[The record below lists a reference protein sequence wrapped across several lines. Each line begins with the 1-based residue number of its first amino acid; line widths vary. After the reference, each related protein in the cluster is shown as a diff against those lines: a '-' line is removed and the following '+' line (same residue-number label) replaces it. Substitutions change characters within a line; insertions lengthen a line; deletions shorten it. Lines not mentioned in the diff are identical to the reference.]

1 MKKSILNNMNK
12 YFDYIFILLGII
24 IQVVCFIFTGDAIL
38 SFICG
43 LSGVINV
50 VLCSQRK
57 LSFYFFAYIQM
68 FTYIII
74 IFQQHLWGELVEN
87 IFYVVTT
94 TIALFLWIKN
104 YNKEEKEVIARKL
117 SIQDWI
123 LCCSIFI
130 ISTILLYIILLK
142 TNDPRPFLD
151 AISTVPAFIAQILLM
166 LRYREQWIMWFIVDV
181 ATLILWIS
189 IGNIFMIMQ
198 YIFWI
203 INCIYG
209 YIKWSK

>member
-1 MKKSILNNMNK
+1 MNKSK
-12 YFDYIFILLGII
+12 YFDYGFMLFGII
-24 IQVVCFIFTGDAIL
+24 LQIICYLFTQDGLL

-43 LSGVINV
+43 LAGAINV

-57 LSFYFFAYIQM
+57 MSFYFFAYLQM

-87 IFYVVTT
+87 IFYVITT
-94 TIALFLWIKN
+94 TIALFMWLKH
-104 YNKEEKEVIARKL
+104 YNKEEKEVEARKL
-117 SIQDWI
+117 TSFQIF
-123 LCCSIFI
+123 LCCIVFF
-130 ISTILLYIILLK
+130 ISTILLYVILLK
-142 TNDPRPFLD
+142 TNDPQPFLD
-151 AISTVPAFIAQILLM
+151 AVSTVPAFIAQFMLM
-166 LRYREQWIMWFIVDV
+166 FRYREQWIMWLVVDI

-189 IGNIFMIMQ
+189 IGNIFMIAQ

>member
-1 MKKSILNNMNK
+1 MNK

-130 ISTILLYIILLK
+130 INNILLYIILLK

>member
-1 MKKSILNNMNK
+1 MNNKNK
-12 YFDYIFILLGII
+12 YFDYIFMLLGII
-24 IQVVCFIFTGDAIL
+24 IQVVCFIFTGDAVL

-50 VLCSQRK
+50 VLCSQKK

-74 IFQQHLWGELVEN
+74 IFQQHLYGELAEN
-87 IFYVVTT
+87 IFYVITT

-117 SIQDWI
+117 SKQAWI

-130 ISTILLYIILLK
+130 ISTILLYIILLT

-209 YIKWSK
+209 YINWSE

>member
-1 MKKSILNNMNK
+1 MSKLKT
-12 YFDYIFILLGII
+12 FDWIFMLFGVLLQI
-24 IQVVCFIFTGDAIL
+24 VCFLFTHDAIL

-43 LSGVINV
+43 LSGAINV

-68 FTYIII
+68 FTYIVI
-74 IFQQHLWGELVEN
+74 
-87 IFYVVTT
+87 TT
-94 TIALFLWIKN
+94 TIALFIWIKN
-104 YNKEEKEVIARKL
+104 YNKEEKEVEVRKL
-117 SIQDWI
+117 TKSGWLIYCIVFI
-123 LCCSIFI
+123 LG
-130 ISTILLYIILLK
+130 TILLYIILK
-142 TNDPRPFLD
+142 CTNDPQPFLD
-151 AISTVPAFIAQILLM
+151 SISTVPAFIAQILLM
-166 LRYREQWIMWFIVDV
+166 TRYREQWIMWLVVDI

>member
-1 MKKSILNNMNK
+1 MNNKNK
-12 YFDYIFILLGII
+12 YFDYIFMLLGII
-24 IQVVCFIFTGDAIL
+24 IQVVCFIFTGDAVL

-50 VLCSQRK
+50 VLCSQKK

-74 IFQQHLWGELVEN
+74 IFQQHLYGELAEN
-87 IFYVVTT
+87 IFYVITT

-104 YNKEEKEVIARKL
+104 YNKDKNEVIARKL
-117 SIQDWI
+117 SKQAWI

-130 ISTILLYIILLK
+130 ISTILLYIILLR

-209 YIKWSK
+209 YINWSE

>member
-1 MKKSILNNMNK
+1 MNKSK
-12 YFDYIFILLGII
+12 YFDYGFMLFGII
-24 IQVVCFIFTGDAIL
+24 LQIICYLFTQDGLL

-43 LSGVINV
+43 LAGAINV

-57 LSFYFFAYIQM
+57 MSFYFFAYLQM

-87 IFYVVTT
+87 IFYVITT
-94 TIALFLWIKN
+94 TIALFMWLKH
-104 YNKEEKEVIARKL
+104 YNKEEKEVEARKL
-117 SIQDWI
+117 TSFQIF
-123 LCCSIFI
+123 LCCIVFF
-130 ISTILLYIILLK
+130 ISTILLYVILLK
-142 TNDPRPFLD
+142 TNDPQPFLD
-151 AISTVPAFIAQILLM
+151 AVSTVPAFIAQFMLM
-166 LRYREQWIMWFIVDV
+166 FRYREQWIMWLIVDI

-189 IGNIFMIMQ
+189 IGNIFMIAQ

-203 INCIYG
+203 MNCIYG

>member
-1 MKKSILNNMNK
+1 MSIKSK
-12 YFDYIFILLGII
+12 YFDYIFMLLGII
-24 IQVVCFIFTGDAIL
+24 IQVVCFIFTGDAVL

-50 VLCSQRK
+50 VLCSQKK

-87 IFYVVTT
+87 IFYVITT
-94 TIALFLWIKN
+94 TIALFIWVKN
-104 YNKEEKEVIARKL
+104 YNKEEKEVESRKL
-117 SIQDWI
+117 TEFQIF
-123 LCCSIFI
+123 LCCMVFI
-130 ISTILLYIILLK
+130 LSTILLYIILLK
-142 TNDPRPFLD
+142 TNDPHPFLD
-151 AISTVPAFIAQILLM
+151 SISTIPAFIAQFMLM
-166 LRYREQWIMWFIVDV
+166 FRYREQWIMWLIVDI
-181 ATLILWIS
+181 ATLILWIN
-189 IGNIFMIMQ
+189 IGNIFMIAQ

-203 INCIYG
+203 MNCIYG

>member
-1 MKKSILNNMNK
+1 MNKSK
-12 YFDYIFILLGII
+12 YFDYGFMLFGII
-24 IQVVCFIFTGDAIL
+24 LQIICYLFTQDGLL

-43 LSGVINV
+43 LSGAINV

-57 LSFYFFAYIQM
+57 MSFYFFAYLQM

-87 IFYVVTT
+87 IFYVITT
-94 TIALFLWIKN
+94 TIALFMWLKH
-104 YNKEEKEVIARKL
+104 YNKEENEVEARKL
-117 SIQDWI
+117 TSFQIF
-123 LCCSIFI
+123 LCCIVFF
-130 ISTILLYIILLK
+130 ISTILLYVILLK
-142 TNDPRPFLD
+142 TNDPQPFLD
-151 AISTVPAFIAQILLM
+151 AVSTVPAFIAQFMLM
-166 LRYREQWIMWFIVDV
+166 FRYREQWIMWLVVDI

-189 IGNIFMIMQ
+189 IGNIFMIAQ

-203 INCIYG
+203 MNCIYG

>member
-1 MKKSILNNMNK
+1 M
-12 YFDYIFILLGII
+12 LLGII
-24 IQVVCFIFTGDAIL
+24 IQVVCFIFTGDVVL

-50 VLCSQRK
+50 VLCSQKK

-74 IFQQHLWGELVEN
+74 IFQQHLYGELVEN
-87 IFYVVTT
+87 IFYVITT

-117 SIQDWI
+117 SKQAWI

-209 YIKWSK
+209 YINWSK

>member
-1 MKKSILNNMNK
+1 MNNKNK
-12 YFDYIFILLGII
+12 YFDYIFMLLGII
-24 IQVVCFIFTGDAIL
+24 IQVVCFIFTGDAVL

-50 VLCSQRK
+50 VLCSQKK

-74 IFQQHLWGELVEN
+74 IFQQHLYGELAEN
-87 IFYVVTT
+87 IFYVITT

-104 YNKEEKEVIARKL
+104 YNKEEKEVIAREL
-117 SIQDWI
+117 SKQAWI

-130 ISTILLYIILLK
+130 ISTILLYIILLT

-209 YIKWSK
+209 YINWSK

>member
-1 MKKSILNNMNK
+1 MVKSK
-12 YFDYIFILLGII
+12 YFDYIFMILGIL
-24 IQVVCFIFTGDAIL
+24 IQVVCYLFTKNAIL

-57 LSFYFFAYIQM
+57 LLFYFFAYIQM

-87 IFYVVTT
+87 IFYVITT
-94 TIALFLWIKN
+94 TIALFIWIKH
-104 YNKEEKEVIARKL
+104 YNKENKEVEAKKL
-117 SIQDWI
+117 NINGWI
-123 LCCSIFI
+123 TYCTIFI
-130 ISTILLYIILLK
+130 IGTILLYIILLR

-151 AISTVPAFIAQILLM
+151 SISTVPAFIAQFLLM
-166 LRYREQWIMWFIVDV
+166 FRYREQWIMWLIVDIS
-181 ATLILWIS
+181 TLILWIS
-189 IGNIFMIMQ
+189 IGDIFMISQ

-203 INCIYG
+203 LNCIYG
-209 YIKWSK
+209 FIKWSK

>member
-1 MKKSILNNMNK
+1 
-12 YFDYIFILLGII
+12 
-24 IQVVCFIFTGDAIL
+24 
-38 SFICG
+38 
-43 LSGVINV
+43 
-50 VLCSQRK
+50 
-57 LSFYFFAYIQM
+57 M

-74 IFQQHLWGELVEN
+74 IFQQHLYGELTEN
-87 IFYVVTT
+87 IFYVITT

-117 SIQDWI
+117 SKQAWI

-130 ISTILLYIILLK
+130 ISTILLYIILLR

-209 YIKWSK
+209 YINWSK

>member
-1 MKKSILNNMNK
+1 MIKSK
-12 YFDYIFILLGII
+12 WFDYGFMLFGVLLQI
-24 IQVVCFIFTGDAIL
+24 VCYLFTRDGLL

-43 LSGVINV
+43 LSGAINV
-50 VLCSQRK
+50 VLCSQKK

-74 IFQQHLWGELVEN
+74 IYQNKLWGELGEN
-87 IFYVVTT
+87 IFYVITT

-104 YNKEEKEVIARKL
+104 YNKEEKEVNVKKFSPVNWLIT
-117 SIQDWI
+117 I
-123 LCCSIFI
+123 LTFVIN
-130 ISTILLYIILLK
+130 TILLYVILLR

-166 LRYREQWIMWFIVDV
+166 LRYREQWIMWLVVDV

-189 IGNIFMIMQ
+189 IGNIFMVAQ

-203 INCIYG
+203 MNCIYG

>member
-1 MKKSILNNMNK
+1 MNTIKILNNK
-12 YFDYIFILLGII
+12 YFDWLFMLFGILLQI
-24 IQVVCFIFTGDAIL
+24 VCFILTGDSIL

-74 IFQQHLWGELVEN
+74 IFQQHLYGELIEN
-87 IFYVVTT
+87 IFYVITT
-94 TIALFLWIKN
+94 TIALFIWIKN
-104 YNKEEKEVIARKL
+104 YNKEEKQVKAKQLTKKQLI
-117 SIQDWI
+117 IYCI
-123 LCCSIFI
+123 VFI
-130 ISTILLYIILLK
+130 ISTILLYVILLT
-142 TNDPRPFLD
+142 TNDPKPFLD
-151 AISTVPAFIAQILLM
+151 SISTVPAFIAQFMLM
-166 LRYREQWIMWFIVDV
+166 LRYREQWIMWLVVDI

-203 INCIYG
+203 LNCIYG
-209 YIKWSK
+209 FIKWSK

>member
-1 MKKSILNNMNK
+1 MSKLKT
-12 YFDYIFILLGII
+12 FDWLFMIFGVLLQIVCYIFTKDG
-24 IQVVCFIFTGDAIL
+24 FL

-43 LSGVINV
+43 LSGCINV

-87 IFYVVTT
+87 IFYVITT
-94 TIALFLWIKN
+94 TIGLFIWIKH
-104 YNKEEKEVIARKL
+104 YNKEEKEVEARKL
-117 SIQDWI
+117 TKFQWFLS
-123 LCCSIFI
+123 CMVFF
-130 ISTILLYIILLK
+130 ISTILLYIVLLK
-142 TNDPRPFLD
+142 TNDPKPFLD
-151 AISTVPAFIAQILLM
+151 SVSTVPAFIAQFMLM
-166 LRYREQWIMWFIVDV
+166 FRYREQWIMWLVVDI
-181 ATLILWIS
+181 ATLVLWIS
-189 IGNIFMIMQ
+189 IGNIFMIAQ

-209 YIKWSK
+209 FVKWSK

>member
-1 MKKSILNNMNK
+1 MSKLKT
-12 YFDYIFILLGII
+12 FDWLFIAFGVL
-24 IQVVCFIFTGDAIL
+24 IQIVCYIFTGDGLL

-43 LSGVINV
+43 LSGCINV

-87 IFYVVTT
+87 IFYVITT
-94 TIALFLWIKN
+94 TIALFMWLKH
-104 YNKEEKEVIARKL
+104 YNKEEKEVEARKL
-117 SIQDWI
+117 TSFQIF
-123 LCCSIFI
+123 LCCIVFF
-130 ISTILLYIILLK
+130 ISTILLYVILIK
-142 TNDPRPFLD
+142 TNDPKPFLD
-151 AISTVPAFIAQILLM
+151 AVSTVPAFIAQFMLM
-166 LRYREQWIMWFIVDV
+166 FRYREQWIMWLIVDI

-189 IGNIFMIMQ
+189 IGNIFMIAQ

-203 INCIYG
+203 MNCIYG

>member
-1 MKKSILNNMNK
+1 MNNKNK
-12 YFDYIFILLGII
+12 YFDYIFMLLGII
-24 IQVVCFIFTGDAIL
+24 IQVVCFIFTGDAVL

-50 VLCSQRK
+50 VLCSQKK

-74 IFQQHLWGELVEN
+74 IFQQHLWGELAEN

-117 SIQDWI
+117 SKRDWI

-142 TNDPRPFLD
+142 TSDPRPFLD

-166 LRYREQWIMWFIVDV
+166 LRYREQWIMWFIVDI

-189 IGNIFMIMQ
+189 IGNIFMVAQ

-203 INCIYG
+203 MNCIYG
-209 YIKWSK
+209 FIKWSK

>member
-1 MKKSILNNMNK
+1 MTKSK
-12 YFDYIFILLGII
+12 YFDYGFILFGVLL
-24 IQVVCFIFTGDAIL
+24 QVICFLFTKDNLL

-43 LSGVINV
+43 LSGAINV

-57 LSFYFFAYIQM
+57 LSFYLFAYIQM

-87 IFYVVTT
+87 IFYVITT
-94 TIALFLWIKN
+94 TIALFIWIKN
-104 YNKEEKEVIARKL
+104 YNKEEKEVEAEKL
-117 SIQDWI
+117 SKIGWI
-123 LCCSIFI
+123 IYCSITI
-130 ISTILLYIILLK
+130 IGTILLYIILLY
-142 TNDPRPFLD
+142 TNDPKPFLD
-151 AISTVPAFIAQILLM
+151 SISTVPAFIAQFLLM
-166 LRYREQWIMWFIVDV
+166 FRYREQWIMWLVVDIT
-181 ATLILWIS
+181 TLILWIS
-189 IGNIFMIMQ
+189 IGNIFMVMQ